1 VDLST
6 VARPTKVCIV
16 FASNCGELFEPTS
29 CPSSAIDGGL
39 IAPFFELEE
48 TNYPSIV
55 ASNVLL

>member
-1 VDLST
+1 

-29 CPSSAIDGGL
+29 CSNSAIDGGL

-48 TNYPSIV
+48 TDYPSIV